1 MWQTA
6 RALLAGGIA
15 LALLVPTAG
24 RAAGGKEE
32 DVAAQLRALPW
43 QPGPAQG
50 AVGSRANLSVPADM
64 ALLPEANGSR
74 FLELTGNLPQPGNTI
89 LMARKWFA
97 VFDFQDAGYVKDD
110 EKLDAGELM
119 STMKEMQQQANEQ
132 RQKRGLAQM
141 YTDGWI
147 VEPHYDAQTK
157 QLEWGVRLHSSSS
170 DEPVVNYT
178 MRLLGRHG
186 YESVTLVTS
195 PEALQTDI
203 QALRM
208 VLKEFDFNSGEK
220 YSEFRSGDHVAEFGL
235 GALVLGGAAAA
246 AVKTGWWKALLAALA
261 AGWKLVVGAVVAL
274 SAVFGKAVRRVFGSK
289 PSA

>member
-1 MWQTA
+1 
-6 RALLAGGIA
+6 
-15 LALLVPTAG
+15 
-24 RAAGGKEE
+24 
-32 DVAAQLRALPW
+32 
-43 QPGPAQG
+43 
-50 AVGSRANLSVPADM
+50 
-64 ALLPEANGSR
+64 
-74 FLELTGNLPQPGNTI
+74 
-89 LMARKWFA
+89 MARKWFA

-110 EKLDAGELM
+110 EKLNAGELM

-235 GALVLGGAAAA
+235 VCSCWAGPLPRPSKPAGGKRSSRRSPPAGSWSSARWWLCLRSSERRSGACSAASRRHDARRRGTPA
-246 AVKTGWWKALLAALA
+246 TGVDRLLREGLSPALA
-261 AGWKLVVGAVVAL
+261 RERGRPRIPQRAWLARFLRIPKLYAL
-274 SAVFGKAVRRVFGSK
+274 RTSTRTPGRASSRPIG
-289 PSA
+289 PPIE